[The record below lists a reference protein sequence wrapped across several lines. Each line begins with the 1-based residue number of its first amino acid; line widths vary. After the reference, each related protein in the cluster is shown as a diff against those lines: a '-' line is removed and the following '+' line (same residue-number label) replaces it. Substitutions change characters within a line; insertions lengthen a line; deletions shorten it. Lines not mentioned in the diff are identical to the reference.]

1 MTSSISAQ
9 PVKKHALS
17 FRQIHLDFHT
27 SEHIAGIGEEFDKV
41 TYQRVLRE
49 AHVSS
54 VTTFACCHHGWSYH
68 PTEVNQM
75 HPGLKFN
82 LLREQLDACHEIGIK
97 VPVYLTAGV
106 HNVASEAHP
115 EWRAIGADGRYLG
128 WTPSILA
135 PGFHS
140 MCFNSPY
147 LDYLCAQIDEVMEMF
162 PDADGIFFDII
173 SQNQCCCRWCRE
185 SMAANGL
192 DPTVESDRLKS
203 AEIAIAKYYDRT
215 TAAVQ
220 GRDAEMPIFHN
231 SGHIF
236 KDQTECLKYFSH
248 LELESLPT
256 GGWGYDH
263 FPLSA
268 KYCSTLGY
276 DFLGMTGKFHFT
288 WGEFGGFKHPNAL
301 RYECAAMIAFGAKC
315 SVGDQLHPTG
325 TINPST
331 YRIIGEAYAEVE
343 AKESWCVETTN
354 VADIA
359 LLSHESYHGNPPNE
373 FSNASDTGTARM
385 LLEAHY
391 LFDVINADHEFDSY
405 RAILL
410 PDEFVIGEPLREKLA
425 AYLAGG
431 GKVVFSGRSGL
442 DADKAAFLFD
452 VGAAFEGESPYNPDY
467 LEPAAEVAP
476 DFVDQPVVVY
486 GRSQR
491 VRATSGRS
499 LGMIFDPYF
508 NRTFEHFCSH
518 RHTPNR
524 PEPSGFDAAVLTDR
538 TLYFAHPIFT
548 IYNQIGAVAYKDWA
562 TRCIDELLGDGRSL
576 KSNLPS
582 GARVSLRDQ
591 PGENRYVLHLLYAP
605 MIKRGSPVDL
615 HGGNL
620 AGDGQ
625 SVELI
630 EDLPPLVDIEI
641 ELKLPRRIVR
651 ATVEPEGGE
660 VELRER
666 DGVVGLSID
675 RFACHCL
682 VALHYGAE

>member
-1 MTSSISAQ
+1 MPTEAHAQ
-9 PVKKHALS
+9 PVKKHQLS
-17 FRQIHLDFHT
+17 YRQIHLDFHT
-27 SEHIAGIGEEFDKV
+27 SEHIEGIGEAFDKAAFQQ
-41 TYQRVLRE
+41 TLRD

-54 VTTFACCHHGWSYH
+54 VTAFSCCHHGWSYH
-68 PTEVNQM
+68 PTKVNRM

-82 LLREQLDACHEIGIK
+82 LLREQMDACHEIGIK

-106 HNVASEAHP
+106 HNVASAEHP
-115 EWRAIGADGRYLG
+115 EWRAIGADGQYLG

-135 PGFHS
+135 PGFHN

-147 LDYLCAQIDEVMEMF
+147 LDYLCDQIDEVMEMF

-173 SQNQCCCRWCRE
+173 SQYQCCCRHCLA

-203 AEIAIAKYYDRT
+203 AEIAIERYYDRT

-220 GRDAEMPIFHN
+220 RRDAEMPIFHN

-236 KDQTECLKYFSH
+236 KDQTDRLKYFSH

-325 TINPST
+325 AINPST

-343 AKESWCVETTN
+343 AKEPWCVGTKN

-359 LLSHESYHGNPPNE
+359 ILSHESYHGNPPNQ
-373 FSNASDTGTARM
+373 FDNANDTGTARM

-391 LFDVINADHEFDSY
+391 LFDVINADHDFDGY
-405 RAILL
+405 QAILV
-410 PDEFVIGEPLREKLA
+410 PDQFSIGESLREKLS

-431 GKVVFSGRSGL
+431 GKVVFSSQSGL
-442 DADKAAFLFD
+442 NAEKSGFLFD
-452 VGAAFEGESPYNPDY
+452 LGADFEGASPYNPDY
-467 LEPAAEVAP
+467 LEPASEVAP
-476 DFVDQPVVVY
+476 AFVDQPIVVY
-486 GRSQR
+486 GTSQR

-499 LGMIFDPYF
+499 LGRIFDPYF

-524 PEPSGFDAAVLTDR
+524 PEPSGYDAAVLTDQ

-562 TRCIDELLGDGRSL
+562 TKCIDELLGDGRSF

-605 MIKRGSPVDL
+605 MIKRGSPVNL

-630 EDLPPLVDIEI
+630 EDLPPLVDIEV
-641 ELKLPRRIVR
+641 ELKVPRKITR
-651 ATVEPEGGE
+651 ATVEPGG
-660 VELRER
+660 VELPLRQQ

-675 RFACHCL
+675 RFACHGL
-682 VALHYGAE
+682 IALEYEAE